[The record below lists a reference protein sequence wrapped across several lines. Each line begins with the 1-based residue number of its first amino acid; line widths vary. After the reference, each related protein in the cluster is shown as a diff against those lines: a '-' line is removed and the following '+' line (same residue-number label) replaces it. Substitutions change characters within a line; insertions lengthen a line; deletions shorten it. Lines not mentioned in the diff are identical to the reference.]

1 MNEGWGLF
9 PFLCTCA
16 CILLSISFIL
26 PFSIQPRSMLNKARG
41 RHNFY
46 ANLLH
51 VFNTFVATAVAV
63 VAVVVY

>member
-1 MNEGWGLF
+1 MSCAKNCFAYERGLGSL
-9 PFLCTCA
+9 P
-16 CILLSISFIL
+16 LSMPT

-63 VAVVVY
+63 VVVY